1 MNGNNT
7 GKRNWAS
14 KAISISRSKRSKY
27 HKPQLL
33 NVTNKLCALSR
44 LEPKDIADI
53 LFIAKRYP
61 FNWEDIFKEAREKD
75 LWVEPLEICKI
86 IKNFPVELFRSIK
99 WNTAVNT
106 DVMKD
111 NLAKMHDDI
120 FYGDMNSLSKEEE

>member
-1 MNGNNT
+1 MM
-7 GKRNWAS
+7 
-14 KAISISRSKRSKY
+14 
-27 HKPQLL
+27 PQLL